1 MKGKISDIN
10 SLVTQPLKMF
20 GALLYGP
27 NEYRVNK
34 NFDEIYKELNQNND
48 EVLEA
53 QQLNSNIILN
63 QNEVFFN
70 EINTIML
77 SGGIKIIKID
87 MLDTDKAGCLENY
100 LERPTEK
107 TFILVKSGKL
117 GPRSKLRILFEK
129 SINFISIP
137 FYEDTIKDT
146 HGFIENYLNANNFS
160 ISNDAKQKIVSF
172 SGQNN
177 KALESNLEL
186 IMLYMFEEKEKTI
199 DSDIVDKVLL
209 SDKPVEIQN
218 LCNSA
223 ALGMIDDALFCFNKL
238 ESNGQQPIQVLNSL
252 SNFFQRIHNTLIAM
266 DSGKNLTEAMNE
278 LKPPVFFKEKDNFA
292 RQIRLWNLQKIER
305 ALTIINEG
313 ETEIKRSPELSKT
326 IAGNIVLR
334 LTAAASK

>member
-10 SLVTQPLKMF
+10 DLVTQPLKMF
-20 GALLYGP
+20 GVLLYGP

-34 NFDEIYKELNQNND
+34 NFDEIYKQLNQSNN
-48 EVLEA
+48 EMLEA
-53 QQLNSNIILN
+53 QQLNSNVILN
-63 QNEVFFN
+63 QGEIFFN

-77 SGGIKIIKID
+77 SGGTKIIKID
-87 MLDTDKAGCLENY
+87 MLDTDKAGCLEGY
-100 LERPTEK
+100 LENPTEK

-117 GPRSKLRILFEK
+117 GPKSKLRALFEK
-129 SINFISIP
+129 SNKFLSIP

-146 HGFIENYLNANNFS
+146 HVFIDNYLNANNFS
-160 ISNDAKQKIVSF
+160 ISNDAKQKVISF
-172 SGQNN
+172 SGKDN

-186 IMLYMFEEKEKTI
+186 IMLYMFKEEEKSI
-199 DSDIVDKVLL
+199 DTDVVNKVLL

-218 LCNSA
+218 LCNST

-238 ESNGQQPIQVLNSL
+238 QSNGQQPIQVLINL
-252 SNFFQRIHNTLIAM
+252 SNFFQRIHNTIIAM
-266 DSGKNLTEAMNE
+266 DSGKNLTEAMKG
-278 LKPPVFFKEKDNFA
+278 LKPPVFFKEKDNFT
-292 RQIRLWNLQKIER
+292 RQIGLWNLKKTER

-313 ETEIKRSPELSKT
+313 ETEIKKSPELSKT

>member
-1 MKGKISDIN
+1 MCIRDS
-10 SLVTQPLKMF
+10 
-20 GALLYGP
+20 
-27 NEYRVNK
+27 
-34 NFDEIYKELNQNND
+34 
-48 EVLEA
+48 
-53 QQLNSNIILN
+53 
-63 QNEVFFN
+63 
-70 EINTIML
+70 
-77 SGGIKIIKID
+77 
-87 MLDTDKAGCLENY
+87 
-100 LERPTEK
+100 
-107 TFILVKSGKL
+107 
-117 GPRSKLRILFEK
+117 
-129 SINFISIP
+129 
-137 FYEDTIKDT
+137 KDT
-146 HGFIENYLNANNFS
+146 HVFIENYLNTNNFS
-160 ISNDAKQKIVSF
+160 ISNDAKQKIISF

-186 IMLYMFEEKEKTI
+186 IMLYMFEEEEKTI

>member
-10 SLVTQPLKMF
+10 DLVTQPLKMF

-34 NFDEIYKELNQNND
+34 NFDEIYKQLNRKND
-48 EVLEA
+48 EMLEA
-53 QQLNSNIILN
+53 QQLSSNIILN

-100 LERPTEK
+100 L
-107 TFILVKSGKL
+107 
-117 GPRSKLRILFEK
+117 
-129 SINFISIP
+129 
-137 FYEDTIKDT
+137 
-146 HGFIENYLNANNFS
+146 NANNFS
-160 ISNDAKQKIVSF
+160 ISNDAKQKIISF

-186 IMLYMFEEKEKTI
+186 IMLYMFEEEEKTI

-278 LKPPVFFKEKDNFA
+278 LKPPVFFKEKDNFT